1 MIARQSRSLM
11 LTMLA
16 DPDMD
21 PLREHPRF
29 KRMVAE
35 AMKRTGITEDMIPQT
50 ASAPN
55 LTDPAAA
62 T

>member
-1 MIARQSRSLM
+1 M

-21 PLREHPRF
+21 PLRDHPRF

-35 AMKRTGITEDMIPQT
+35 AMKRTGLTEAMLPEAARSRGT
-50 ASAPN
+50 AK
-55 LTDPAAA
+55 PAAS
-62 T
+62 